1 MLEAYVLRKLNGPE
15 LAIKIL
21 SAFFMQIAFAAFV
34 IFLFVVIVDQKKQNS
49 LDQMRMS
56 SH

>member
-1 MLEAYVLRKLNGPE
+1 
-15 LAIKIL
+15 
-21 SAFFMQIAFAAFV
+21 MQIAFAAFV
-34 IFLFVVIVDQKKQNS
+34 IFLFVVIVDKKKTKNS